1 MKDRKHLL
9 VKVPGKISLANW
21 AIWRSLLA
29 TAEGRL
35 LAAGIVLAIT
45 GLLVVAI
52 TALWQPQRAS
62 IMGAMAITNIAFGRA
77 VSMSIGY
84 AAGYGQA
91 MVVTVN
97 IVVETILVFL
107 FYPLFVFS
115 LKKLIVFPA
124 LKKLLDRLH
133 DIAEQHE
140 EKVRKYGIIGLLVFV
155 WFPFW
160 VTGPVIGS
168 AIGYLLEFPIWLNL
182 SVVLVGTYIAMIVW
196 GYVLFSIQAHATE
209 LGSWIPVLIVV
220 AILAI
225 AIVGYYLYRHRDRDG
240 AGH

>member
-1 MKDRKHLL
+1 MSDRKYLP
-9 VKVPGKISLANW
+9 VKVPGKINLANW
-21 AIWRSLLA
+21 AIWRSLL
-29 TAEGRL
+29 TTVEGRL
-35 LAAGIVLAIT
+35 LVAGIFLAVT
-45 GLLVVAI
+45 GLLIIAI

-84 AAGYGQA
+84 AAGYGKA
-91 MVVTVN
+91 MVVSVN

-115 LKKLIVFPA
+115 LKKLVVFPA

-133 DIAEQHE
+133 DIAETHE
-140 EKVRKYGIIGLLVFV
+140 DKVRKYGIVGLLVFV
-155 WFPFW
+155 WLPFW

-168 AIGYLLEFPIWLNL
+168 VIGYLLEFPIWLNL
-182 SVVLVGTYIAMIVW
+182 SVVLIGTYIAMVVW

-209 LGSWIPVLIVV
+209 MGSWAPVLVIG

-225 AIVGYYLYRHRDRDG
+225 IVVGYFVYHHRDSDG
-240 AGH
+240 TED